1 MTIRGVSALEQVEA
15 VIANPELFAL
25 AEAIDAPDQS
35 LGGRPRH
42 YPTYMWVLFDAL
54 ISVYQ
59 SARRVEAELA
69 HPIVWNHLRKLI
81 ERRLPDEPDLW
92 LPAAPMRRHHY
103 LYGRTR
109 YLANVASIER
119 LAEIHREHA
128 ADQARELGLM
138 SVHGRRSWT
147 HPDLERL
154 IYADGKVVTP
164 LYRAQPGD
172 RKLDKRTGELRL
184 VRTEAD
190 AALHFEGTGDT
201 AWGTKWIMVA
211 CRTPHHRGRVILDVD
226 WVPTSGSE
234 ASTATDSFRRL
245 RPHLDGCQGVIY
257 DTALRGVHHQTLLRE
272 LGWLSINKV
281 TAKKAATAAP
291 RRKGGERVEKSTF
304 VEDQVVTLGDG
315 TEVTIH
321 LFARAGA
328 IGIGTQSGTGELKF
342 TELPRI
348 KTHRTQ
354 DKSSLYRWY
363 NTYQLPAHLGGGTV
377 TVRLHGM
384 PEDDERRFNRT
395 ENVRQIP
402 PSDPD
407 FPALYRRRNDAE
419 SINRALDD
427 TLWLRRAHSVGHLRQ
442 HVNMI
447 THALVVNSVAVSRH
461 RRMTGASPPTAQAA

>member
-1 MTIRGVSALEQVEA
+1 MSVRGVSSIEQIEALVDQ
-15 VIANPELFAL
+15 PELYAL
-25 AEAIDAPDQS
+25 AEAIEFPDLT

-59 SARRVEAELA
+59 SARRVEAELS
-69 HPIVWNHLRKLI
+69 HPVIWKHLRSLI
-81 ERRLPDEPDLW
+81 HARFPDEPDRW
-92 LPAAPMRRHHY
+92 LPPAPMRRHHY

-109 YLANVASIER
+109 YLAIPSTIER
-119 LAEIHREHA
+119 MAEIHRTFA
-128 ADQARELGLM
+128 TDNARELGLM
-138 SVHGRRSWT
+138 NASGRSSWT
-147 HPDLERL
+147 HPDLDRL

-172 RKLDKRTGELRL
+172 TKLDKRTGELRTL
-184 VRTEAD
+184 RSEAD
-190 AALHFEGTGDT
+190 ASLHFEGTGET
-201 AWGTKWIMVA
+201 AWGTKWILVA
-211 CRTPHHRGRVILDVD
+211 ARTPNHRGRVILDVD
-226 WVPTSGSE
+226 WVPSSGGE
-234 ASTATDSFRRL
+234 ASAATDSFRRL

-281 TAKKAATAAP
+281 TAKKAAVAKP
-291 RRKGGERVEKSTF
+291 RRTGGQRVEKSTF
-304 VEDQVVTLGDG
+304 VEDQVVALSDG
-315 TEVTIH
+315 TEVTVH

-328 IGIGTQSGTGELKF
+328 IGIGSQSPSGDVEF
-342 TELPRI
+342 TELERI
-348 KTHRTQ
+348 RTHRNQ
-354 DKSSLYRWY
+354 DKSGLYRWY
-363 NTYQLPAHLGGGTV
+363 NTYRLPTHLGGSTV
-377 TVRLHGM
+377 TVRLHAT
-384 PEDDERRFNRT
+384 PDDDARKFNRT

-447 THALVVNSVAVSRH
+447 THALVINSVAVSRH
-461 RRMTGASPPTAQAA
+461 RRLLGTSPPDRLAA